1 MACLRFY
8 HHFMLSFKKTQ
19 TKAVLYLLV
28 YFSEVELVKVFWKPA
43 SHPGSSSDIWK
54 NVLNHHRREKTI
66 WNKNPFNPLVQH
78 WRSGL
83 GGAWSGLGALCVHAI
98 ARDIEQAGKNTLQ
111 QIPALIEQ
119 FDQALLENLPRYWP
133 KTSLQPEGSPAPRSS
148 ANAPLSVKFFLLVD
162 HQVAQKMNEE
172 QIQSNNARHVIG
184 WGADWRIGPWTSGR
198 TLL

>member
-1 MACLRFY
+1 M
-8 HHFMLSFKKTQ
+8 
-19 TKAVLYLLV
+19 
-28 YFSEVELVKVFWKPA
+28 ELVKVFWKPA

-133 KTSLQPEGSPAPRSS
+133 KTSLQSEGSPAPRSS

-184 WGADWRIGPWTSGR
+184 GGTDWRIGPWTSGR